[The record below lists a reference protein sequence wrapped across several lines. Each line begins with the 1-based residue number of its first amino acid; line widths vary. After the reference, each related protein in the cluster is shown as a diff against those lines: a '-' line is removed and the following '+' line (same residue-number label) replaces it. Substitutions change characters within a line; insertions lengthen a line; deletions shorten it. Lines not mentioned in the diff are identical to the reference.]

1 MGMRQLALAALLLL
15 GCSST
20 PKPSPATPPD
30 GDWCAAAEARLEKLD
45 CRDPRGDPMWVNRR
59 GERFAD
65 TCRTAYEQG
74 GVFLNP
80 QCIAEAASCQEANA
94 CPAQ

>member
-1 MGMRQLALAALLLL
+1 MRQLALAALLFL
-15 GCSST
+15 GCSSA
-20 PKPSPATPPD
+20 PKPPPEAPAD

-45 CRDPRGDPMWVNRR
+45 
-59 GERFAD
+59 

-74 GVFLNP
+74 GVFLDP
-80 QCIAEAASCQEANA
+80 QCIAEAGSCQEANA